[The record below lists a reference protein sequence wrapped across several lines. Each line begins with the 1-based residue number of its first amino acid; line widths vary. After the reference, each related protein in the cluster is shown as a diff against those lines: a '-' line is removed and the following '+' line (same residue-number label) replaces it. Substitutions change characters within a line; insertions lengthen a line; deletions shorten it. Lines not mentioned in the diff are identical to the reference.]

1 MNLTGKQK
9 SQLRS
14 LAQTQKAVFQV
25 GKEGLTEKIVEQIAE
40 YLDKHELGKISLLD
54 TCITEKTEIIDKL
67 NMENIEV
74 IEIIGK
80 VMVLYRPNPSLK
92 KRIEL
97 KP

>member
-14 LAQTQKAVFQV
+14 LAQTQKAVFHV
-25 GKEGLTEKIVEQIAE
+25 GKEGLTKKILEQISV

-54 TCITEKTEIIDKL
+54 TCITDKAEIIDKL
-67 NMENIEV
+67 NIENIEV
-74 IEIIGK
+74 IERIGK
-80 VMVLYRPNPSLK
+80 VMVLYRPNPALK